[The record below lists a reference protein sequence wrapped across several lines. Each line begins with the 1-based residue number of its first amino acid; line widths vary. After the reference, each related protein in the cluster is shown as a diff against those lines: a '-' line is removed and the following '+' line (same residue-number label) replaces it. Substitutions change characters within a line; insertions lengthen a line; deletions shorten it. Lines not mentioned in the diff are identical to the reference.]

1 MTKVLVVH
9 GSRHGATEGIAQRI
23 GEVLRAQGLAAPV
36 VSAENV
42 TDEDVRDADA
52 FVVGSAVYMG
62 QWLKEP
68 IQVPGALPDV
78 AASQRGLAVQQW
90 SVARLHAQQ
99 GPEWPSHLCYR
110 AGAKSRKRGP
120 QGDRGPRRVARRA

>member
-36 VSAENV
+36 VSAVNV
-42 TDEDVRDADA
+42 ADEDVRDADA
-52 FVVGSAVYMG
+52 FVVGSAVYLG

-68 IQVPGALPDV
+68 VEFLEQLSDV
-78 AASQRGLAVQQW
+78 AASQRGLAVQAATRCPAPHA
-90 SVARLHAQQ
+90 ART
-99 GPEWPSHLCYR
+99 R
-110 AGAKSRKRGP
+110 ATR
-120 QGDRGPRRVARRA
+120 